1 MTSEV
6 EPKNKIS
13 ELEARVH
20 KLEKIILNNQDVLN
34 TNFEGYETLT
44 EEETKIVEEAE
55 LDIQK
60 GNIKS
65 FDDILENL
73 E

>member
-6 EPKNKIS
+6 EPNNKIS

-34 TNFEGYETLT
+34 ANFEGYETLT

-65 FDDILENL
+65 LDDILENL